1 MTLSPPAER
10 PVVSGV
16 LIPPPRPRT
25 PLVGRERELAL
36 AEDLLRRADVGLLT
50 LTGAGGSGKTRLALA
65 VAARQQG
72 YFADGVA
79 WVALAPLAASDQV
92 LPAIGRAVGVGA
104 VPGEALED
112 TLARVLGDRAVLL
125 VLDNFEH
132 VLEAAA
138 PVADLLLRCPGLKAL
153 VTSRAPLRVSGEHEL
168 PVLPLALPPAV
179 HDLAHGASLEEIARA
194 PSVQLWCQRVSAIDP
209 SFALT
214 NENAPTIAE
223 ICRRLD
229 GLPLAIE
236 LAAARARVYPP
247 HVLVNR
253 LSSRLSVLTAG
264 PRDLPARQQTLR
276 AALAW
281 SYDLLSPAEQAVFRR
296 LAVFQGGCTL
306 EAAEAVVN
314 PAGDLTEPV
323 EDAVTALVDHH
334 LLIGADQVDGQLRVA
349 MLETIREFGLE
360 RLQASAEEERTRRA
374 HARYFTGLAEQA
386 EPALTSGARAGWLRR
401 LDADVANMRTALEW
415 AVEHDAAD
423 LGFRLIGAAWLWC
436 WLSFREGRRWVTALL
451 ELPSAGQSSAA
462 RVKALTAAATLA
474 WGEGDSAAVESLGRQ
489 AVESGRDVAQPR
501 VLAHALLALA
511 AATSFDSTAMEALDA
526 EAEQLIETTGDA
538 WWRAF
543 ARVCHAIHAA
553 QRGEAGTARALAAAA
568 ASGFEQLEDGF
579 FLAIARQQLGLAWL
593 QLGQPTEARAPL
605 EACLPVL
612 RAIHDW
618 KFTLVALIG
627 LGTAARV
634 TGDHAGAG
642 QSYAEA
648 LDLCRDAGAAGD
660 VPLCLE
666 GLATV
671 ALAVGQPPRAARL
684 LGAARAAHTSGRIP
698 TMPGF
703 DQAYQHTAAAVAS
716 ALGSQHFER
725 EHAAGAGLPLAEV
738 LAEARSL
745 AGRGD
750 SPARPVA
757 AATGDR
763 PAGLSDRELEVLRL
777 LAGGQ
782 SNAEIA
788 AELVLSVRTVEKHV
802 ANIYAKIGA
811 RGRADAATYVFRH
824 GLAPTSD

>member
-10 PVVSGV
+10 PAVSGV
-16 LIPPPRPRT
+16 LMPPPRPRT
-25 PLVGRERELAL
+25 PLLGRERELAQ

-65 VAARQQG
+65 VAARQHA
-72 YFADGVA
+72 YFADGIA
-79 WVALAPLAASDQV
+79 WVPLAPLATSDQV
-92 LPAIGRAVGVGA
+92 VPAIGRAVGVGD

-132 VLEAAA
+132 VLQAAA
-138 PVADLLLRCPGLKAL
+138 AVAELLLRCPSLKAL

-168 PVLPLALPPAV
+168 PVLPLALPPAA
-179 HDLAHGASLEEIARA
+179 HDLASGISLDEIARA
-194 PSVQLWCQRVSAIDP
+194 PSVQLWCQRVAAGDP
-209 SFALT
+209 SFVLT
-214 NENAPTIAE
+214 HDNAPSIAE

-236 LAAARARVYPP
+236 LAAARARVFPP
-247 HVLVNR
+247 QVLVDR
-253 LSSRLSVLTAG
+253 LSSRLTLLTAG

-306 EAAEAVVN
+306 QAAEAVAN
-314 PAGDLTEPV
+314 AAGDLTELV
-323 EDAVTALVDHH
+323 DDAVPALVDHH
-334 LLIGADQVDGQLRVA
+334 LLIRLDPVDGQPRVA

-360 RLQASAEEERTRRA
+360 RLQASAEEDRTRRA
-374 HARYFTGLAEQA
+374 HAQHFTRLAEQA
-386 EPALTSGARAGWLRR
+386 EPTLTSGARAGWLRR
-401 LDADVANMRTALEW
+401 LDADVANVRTALEW
-415 AVEHDAAD
+415 TVEHDAAD

-451 ELPSAGQSSAA
+451 ELPSADQLSAA

-474 WGEGDSAAVESLGRQ
+474 WGEGDSGAVEMLGRQ
-489 AVESGRDVAQPR
+489 AVESGRKLGQPR

-511 AATSFDSTAMEALDA
+511 AATSFDSNAMEALDS

-538 WWRAF
+538 WWRPFAF
-543 ARVCHAIHAA
+543 VCHAIHAA
-553 QRGEAGTARALAAAA
+553 QRGEAGTARTLAADA
-568 ASGFEQLEDGF
+568 ASGFEKLEDDF
-579 FLAIARQQLGLAWL
+579 FLAIARQQLGLALL
-593 QLGQPTEARAPL
+593 QLGQPAEARPPL

-634 TGDHAGAG
+634 TGDHSRAG

-648 LDLCRDAGAAGD
+648 LELCRDAGAAGD

-666 GLATV
+666 GLAAV
-671 ALAVGQPPRAARL
+671 ALALGRATGAARL
-684 LGAARAAHTSGRIP
+684 LGAARAAHSSGRIP
-698 TMPGF
+698 TIPGF
-703 DQAYQHTAAAVAS
+703 EQAYQHTATAVAG
-716 ALGSQHFER
+716 ALGPQQFER
-725 EHAAGAGLPLAEV
+725 EHATGEKLPLAEIV
-738 LAEARSL
+738 AESRNL
-745 AGRGD
+745 IGRGL
-750 SPARPVA
+750 SPARPPA
-757 AATGDR
+757 SESGDR
-763 PAGLSDRELEVLRL
+763 SAGLSDRELEVLRL
-777 LAGGQ
+777 LAGGR

-788 AELVLSVRTVEKHV
+788 SELVLSVRTVEKHV

-811 RGRADAATYVFRH
+811 RGRADAATYALRH
-824 GLAPTSD
+824 GLAPAT